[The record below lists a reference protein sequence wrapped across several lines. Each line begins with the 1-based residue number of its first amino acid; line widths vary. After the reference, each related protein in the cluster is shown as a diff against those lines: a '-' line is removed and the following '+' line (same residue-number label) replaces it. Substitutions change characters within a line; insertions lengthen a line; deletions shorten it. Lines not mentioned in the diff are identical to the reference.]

1 MLGLSPDKLT
11 CDRPALYSPL
21 KQRDNPASAKSEA
34 EPDLPYTR
42 DFEKPLGHLTVVLS
56 DSHGNSAHVACDVQ
70 HPGRSSRMTW
80 TVNPIFPGQLTINV
94 SLVTSLE
101 CEIDREMLQN
111 LWQLVAYYYEYPAIL
126 ERGQQRGNASRL
138 TYQYGQAKNENS
150 PYFTDLKGYLGGE
163 PSWLL
168 QPKVTLKLN
177 RQQTTSKKLVMEFA
191 TVITQHVN
199 GRSGQEDENDFTW
212 ALIRKGTT
220 GRVHT
225 ALEGSKVTLECSVV
239 TSDPALRIEWVLPD
253 LSLVED
259 VNDKIGISETGQ
271 LVILNVTLSD
281 SGLYHCMVRTKTGV
295 DLVPI
300 RLTIKECSLN
310 PTAING
316 QKILVEN
323 GQSFSLPCEVKSVQP
338 SLTVWYLPRNQVLL
352 PTQQTRRAEVMEN
365 GTLMVRGST
374 KEDAGEYSCL
384 ASNLYGVDMLSH
396 MVEVTQVTDSYR
408 SQVQAERE
416 QHVLP
421 SGAKEEGSGG
431 DYQEIVRLFATQVP
445 NKAGTQK
452 RKPYGLPKRITI
464 NDSKR
469 KPNKSVKELDPN
481 RWEEIMAKVKAKPS
495 VLPINLAITEPDTV
509 NAPTTSSKPISTTAS
524 GIVMTD
530 SSHLTTTPSDVRT
543 EPTKSPIRRK
553 VTTKVSTA
561 EEKSANGQDYTAE
574 SLPQLSQPLPPRST
588 EQTKNSVA
596 RITETVAAVTRDATG
611 TPKPFNQS
619 ENKHYEDRRR
629 NYNLAPGHANRRR
642 RPYRRRRPPMRRLRP
657 HVPPLYNKSNN
668 TQSTIPPLTTTMT
681 TTTATTRTTAI
692 TTTTP
697 ALTTV
702 ENYETLSAKYQTIE
716 KEVVENNYRVSD
728 NLDVREN
735 VNSERSYTTNELDK
749 GLVTFHKA
757 SGRETDVGDLSD
769 RHHFPSTKTVVAPTV
784 HHMTHPTQSTVKDG
798 NAVKLEISERPN
810 IKTGIQTAVK
820 VTDGPAPAGE
830 GDQEVTRVKGAHE
843 HTIEIKGNEKS
854 EKKVVTQKN
863 IKDDKILTTQNTP
876 NLQPSEEQITPT
888 QARIQ
893 FSKIT
898 TFNITQEITG
908 GETQIS
914 NREVN
919 KPKAVPETH
928 IFPIMEPVH
937 PWLHQSNQG
946 GGQTTASVKPHSNR
960 DKNTGKFNKSINSG
974 APPISRWPLNHH
986 HHHFHP
992 LYPTWPGQSSAP
1004 HPRHGK

>member
-11 CDRPALYSPL
+11 CERPALYSPL
-21 KQRDNPASAKSEA
+21 KQRDNPVSAESEA

-42 DFEKPLGHLTVVLS
+42 DFKKPLGHLTVVLS

-70 HPGRSSRMTW
+70 HPGGSSHMSW

-94 SLVTSLE
+94 SLATSLE

-126 ERGQQRGNASRL
+126 ERGQQRGNASGL

-177 RQQTTSKKLVMEFA
+177 RQQTTSKRLVMEFA

-220 GRVHT
+220 GRVQT

-253 LSLVED
+253 LSIVED

-300 RLTIKECSLN
+300 RLTIKERSLN

-365 GTLMVRGST
+365 GTLIVRGST

-384 ASNLYGVDMLSH
+384 ASNLYGADMLAH

-421 SGAKEEGSGG
+421 SGAEEEGSGG
-431 DYQEIVRLFATQVP
+431 DYQEIIRVFATQVP
-445 NKAGTQK
+445 SKAGTQK
-452 RKPYGLPKRITI
+452 RKPYELPKRIKV

-495 VLPINLAITEPDTV
+495 VLPINLATTEPDTV
-509 NAPTTSSKPISTTAS
+509 NAPRISSKPISTTATT
-524 GIVMTD
+524 VVTTD

-543 EPTKSPIRRK
+543 EPTKSAVWAK

-561 EEKSANGQDYTAE
+561 EEKSANGQDYTTE
-574 SLPQLSQPLPPRST
+574 SLPQLSQPPPPRST

-596 RITETVAAVTRDATG
+596 RITETVAAVTKDAAG

-629 NYNLAPGHANRRR
+629 NYNLVPGQANRRR
-642 RPYRRRRPPMRRLRP
+642 LPYRRRRPPMRRLRP
-657 HVPPLYNKSNN
+657 HVPPLYNKPNN
-668 TQSTIPPLTTTMT
+668 TQSTIPTLTTTKT
-681 TTTATTRTTAI
+681 TTTAT

-702 ENYETLSAKYQTIE
+702 ENYETLSAKYQTVE
-716 KEVVENNYRVSD
+716 KEVVENIYRVSD
-728 NLDVREN
+728 NLDVTEN

-784 HHMTHPTQSTVKDG
+784 HHMAHPTQSTVKDSD
-798 NAVKLEISERPN
+798 AVKLKISERPS
-810 IKTGIQTAVK
+810 IETGIQTAVK
-820 VTDGPAPAGE
+820 VTDSRVPEGE
-830 GDQEVTRVKGAHE
+830 RDQEAVTRVKSAHK
-843 HTIEIKGNEKS
+843 HTIEIKSNEES
-854 EKKVVTQKN
+854 EKN
-863 IKDDKILTTQNTP
+863 IKDDKILTTQNRS
-876 NLQPSEEQITPT
+876 NLQPSEEQNKTT
-888 QARIQ
+888 QASP

-898 TFNITQEITG
+898 TLNTTQEKTG
-908 GETQIS
+908 GETRIS

-919 KPKAVPETH
+919 KPKAVSETH

-960 DKNTGKFNKSINSG
+960 DKNTGNFNKSVNSG
-974 APPISRWPLNHH
+974 APPISRWPSNHH

-992 LYPTWPGQSSAP
+992 LYPTWPGQRSAP